1 MTIILSMYFLTL
13 NAIPWSD
20 AGNGYDDSQVITTV
34 DFDKHPWILLW
45 ALITEYGLSHE
56 KPLFF

>member
-1 MTIILSMYFLTL
+1 MYFLTL